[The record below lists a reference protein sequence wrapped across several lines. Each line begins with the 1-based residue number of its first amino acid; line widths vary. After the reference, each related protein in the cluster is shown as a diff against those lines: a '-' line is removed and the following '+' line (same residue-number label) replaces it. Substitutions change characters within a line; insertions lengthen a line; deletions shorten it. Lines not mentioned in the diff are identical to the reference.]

1 VSYITWYRFEKRPI
15 SSKAKMHDLKTCKM
29 RENEAKRPPSPSR
42 MFVSE
47 SEREGL
53 HEQFQPLIEER
64 TVLWIT
70 YFVTSYARSYLALCQ
85 KQVVLVIFAVC
96 GVHLSLTLLLYSN
109 KL

>member
-70 YFVTSYARSYLALCQ
+70 YLVTSYARSYLALCQ